1 MFVEYLDKGFSVKHL
16 IILGNGFSIDLLR
29 HIDKFEDYPLTN
41 LLSYGDKLRW
51 PASDCNAF
59 ISFRHTPNLWLLGVR
74 SNNSAE
80 RNMQIVENII
90 TCANAIQMKKREITP
105 AAPVSVGDVYL
116 NAYKELVSFLKFLFI
131 QFDQE
136 ITISNDCLSG
146 WHWAD
151 LLKKLDDDE
160 DVTQVDIITF
170 NYDLWMERVLEALN
184 IDYKT
189 TVIENAGGG
198 KFSITKP
205 HGSISFVH
213 SKSRDV
219 ASFNINYSN
228 EIEILEGVE
237 SDFTLEM
244 DDLKKHSPIT
254 PLIPPAGD
262 SSRYQLTWAG
272 KLKAEAENK
281 AKGIEDGD
289 KVILCGLSYW
299 HVDRK
304 EIDEI
309 LLNLTSQCE
318 LAYINPSP
326 PAALDA
332 VLTSLFKNY
341 EHYVSA
347 ERYAGGQK

>member
-1 MFVEYLDKGFSVKHL
+1 
-16 IILGNGFSIDLLR
+16 
-29 HIDKFEDYPLTN
+29 
-41 LLSYGDKLRW
+41 
-51 PASDCNAF
+51 
-59 ISFRHTPNLWLLGVR
+59 
-74 SNNSAE
+74 
-80 RNMQIVENII
+80 
-90 TCANAIQMKKREITP
+90 MKKRETTP
-105 AAPVSVGDVYL
+105 AASVGVGGVYL

-151 LLKKLDDDE
+151 LLKKLDEDE
-160 DVTQVDIITF
+160 NVSQVDIITF

-184 IDYKT
+184 IAYKT
-189 TVIENAGGG
+189 TVVENGGGG

-213 SKSRDV
+213 STSRDV
-219 ASFNINYSN
+219 SEFNINYSN
-228 EIEILEGVE
+228 TMEILQGEV

-244 DDLKKHSPIT
+244 DNLKKHSPIT

-262 SSRYQLTWAG
+262 SGRYKLTWAG
-272 KLKAEAENK
+272 KLKAEAERK
-281 AKGIEDGD
+281 AKCIEEGD

-299 HVDRK
+299 HVDRN

-326 PAALDA
+326 PEALDA

-341 EHYVSA
+341 EHYVST

>member
-1 MFVEYLDKGFSVKHL
+1 MKYL
-16 IILGNGFSIDLLR
+16 IILGNGFSIDLLN
-29 HIDKFEDYPLTN
+29 HIGKFKDYPLSN

-51 PASDCNAF
+51 PASDSNAF

-74 SNNSAE
+74 SNNPAE
-80 RNMQIVENII
+80 KNMQIVENII
-90 TCANAIQMKKREITP
+90 TCANAIQMKKQEE
-105 AAPVSVGDVYL
+105 APSVSGSVGDVYL

-136 ITISNDCLSG
+136 INVSIKNLSG

-151 LLKKLDDDE
+151 LLKKLDE
-160 DVTQVDIITF
+160 DNLVSQVDIITF
-170 NYDLWMERVLEALN
+170 NYDLWMERVLEALDIN
-184 IDYKT
+184 YKT
-189 TVIENAGGG
+189 TVIENGGRG

-219 ASFNINYSN
+219 TSFNINYSN
-228 EIEILEGVE
+228 EIGILEGVE
-237 SDFTLEM
+237 SDFNLEM
-244 DDLKKHSPIT
+244 GDLKKHSPIT

-272 KLKAEAENK
+272 KLKTEAEQR
-281 AKGIEDGD
+281 ATFIEEGD

-304 EIDEI
+304 EIDDI
-309 LLNLTSQCE
+309 LLKLNSQCE

-326 PAALDA
+326 PEALDA

-347 ERYAGGQK
+347 ERYVGGQK

>member
-1 MFVEYLDKGFSVKHL
+1 MRDL
-16 IILGNGFSIDLLR
+16 ISPPVDNG
-29 HIDKFEDYPLTN
+29 
-41 LLSYGDKLRW
+41 
-51 PASDCNAF
+51 
-59 ISFRHTPNLWLLGVR
+59 IS
-74 SNNSAE
+74 
-80 RNMQIVENII
+80 
-90 TCANAIQMKKREITP
+90 TP
-105 AAPVSVGDVYL
+105 AASGSVGDVYL

-136 ITISNDCLSG
+136 IAVSNDSLSG
-146 WHWAD
+146 WHWAK
-151 LLKKLDDDE
+151 LLKKLDEDE
-160 DVTQVDIITF
+160 RVSHVDIITF
-170 NYDLWMERVLEALN
+170 NYDLWMERVLDALD
-184 IDYKT
+184 IKYKT
-189 TVIENAGGG
+189 TVIENGGGG

-213 SKSRDV
+213 SKSLDV

-244 DDLKKHSPIT
+244 SDLKKHSPIT

-272 KLKAEAENK
+272 KLKAEAENR
-281 AKGIEDGD
+281 AKGIEGGD

-309 LLNLTSQCE
+309 LLKLTSQCE

-326 PAALDA
+326 PEALDA

>member
-1 MFVEYLDKGFSVKHL
+1 MKYL

-29 HIDKFEDYPLTN
+29 HIDKFDDYPLTN

-51 PASDCNAF
+51 PANDCNAF

-74 SNNSAE
+74 SHNSAE

-90 TCANAIQMKKREITP
+90 TCANAIQMKKRDITRKAP
-105 AAPVSVGDVYL
+105 ASVGDVYL

-136 ITISNDCLSG
+136 IKIENDDLLG
-146 WHWAD
+146 WHWAE
-151 LLKKLDDDE
+151 LLKSLNENEK
-160 DVTQVDIITF
+160 VSQVDIITF
-170 NYDLWMERVLEALN
+170 NYDLWMERVLELLN

-189 TVIENAGGG
+189 TVIENSGGG

-213 SKSRDV
+213 SKSLDV
-219 ASFNINYSN
+219 ENFNINYSN
-228 EIEILEGVE
+228 EIEILEGGE
-237 SDFTLEM
+237 DDFTLEM
-244 DDLKKHSPIT
+244 EDLKKHSPIT

-262 SSRYQLTWAG
+262 SNRYQLTWAG
-272 KLKAEAENK
+272 KLKREAECK
-281 AKGIEDGD
+281 AKAIEDGD

-299 HVDRK
+299 HVDRQ

-318 LAYINPSP
+318 LAYINPNP
-326 PAALDA
+326 PEALDA

-347 ERYAGGQK
+347 ERYAGGQR

>member
-1 MFVEYLDKGFSVKHL
+1 
-16 IILGNGFSIDLLR
+16 
-29 HIDKFEDYPLTN
+29 
-41 LLSYGDKLRW
+41 
-51 PASDCNAF
+51 
-59 ISFRHTPNLWLLGVR
+59 
-74 SNNSAE
+74 
-80 RNMQIVENII
+80 MQIVENVI
-90 TCANAIQMKKREITP
+90 TCANAIQMKKRETQST
-105 AAPVSVGDVYL
+105 AHASVGDVYL

-136 ITISNDCLSG
+136 ITITNEGLSR

-151 LLKKLDDDE
+151 LLKGLDE
-160 DVTQVDIITF
+160 DENVGQVDIITF

-189 TVIENAGGG
+189 TVIENVGGG

-219 ASFNINYSN
+219 TNFNINYSN
-228 EIEILEGVE
+228 EIAILEGVE
-237 SDFTLEM
+237 NDFTLEM
-244 DDLKKHSPIT
+244 DNLKQHSPIT

-262 SSRYQLTWAG
+262 SSRYKLTWAG
-272 KLKAEAENK
+272 KLKAEAESK
-281 AKGIEDGD
+281 AKAIEEGD

-299 HVDRK
+299 HVDRH

-318 LAYINPSP
+318 LAFINPNP
-326 PAALDA
+326 PEALDA
-332 VLTSLFKNY
+332 VLISLFKNY

-347 ERYAGGQK
+347 ERYAGGRR

>member
-1 MFVEYLDKGFSVKHL
+1 MKYL
-16 IILGNGFSIDLLR
+16 IILGNGFSIDLLH
-29 HIDKFEDYPLTN
+29 HIGKFEDYPLTN

-51 PASDCNAF
+51 PASDSNAF

-80 RNMQIVENII
+80 KNMQIVENII
-90 TCANAIQMKKREITP
+90 TCANAIQMKKPRATP
-105 AAPVSVGDVYL
+105 AASGSVGDVYL

-136 ITISNDCLSG
+136 IAVSNDSLSG
-146 WHWAD
+146 WHWAK
-151 LLKKLDDDE
+151 LLKKLDEDE
-160 DVTQVDIITF
+160 RVSHVDIITF
-170 NYDLWMERVLEALN
+170 NYDLWMERVLDALDIN
-184 IDYKT
+184 YKT
-189 TVIENAGGG
+189 TVIENGGGG

-213 SKSRDV
+213 SKSLDV

-244 DDLKKHSPIT
+244 SDLKKHSPIT

-272 KLKAEAENK
+272 KLKAEAENR

-309 LLNLTSQCE
+309 LLKLTSQCE

-326 PAALDA
+326 PEALDA